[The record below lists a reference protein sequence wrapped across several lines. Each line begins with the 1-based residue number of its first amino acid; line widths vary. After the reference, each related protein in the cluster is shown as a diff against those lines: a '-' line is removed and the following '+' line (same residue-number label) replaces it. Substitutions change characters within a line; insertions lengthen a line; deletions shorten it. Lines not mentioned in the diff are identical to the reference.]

1 MHSYVLVVNS
11 PYSEETDNEIPAHC
25 DKGTIRSGLPARC
38 GYTSENDLDELED
51 DDIFGEFSPRMTR
64 SLGQI
69 DVQLSVKEVR
79 KYLLDFLQSLKKEIQ
94 ARAHDS
100 LSLCDAASALRG
112 SFDLRIQDGAVQYD
126 ATLWLYGKLVEADK
140 SKAEYIS
147 FTIDQVYYCHY

>member
-1 MHSYVLVVNS
+1 
-11 PYSEETDNEIPAHC
+11 
-25 DKGTIRSGLPARC
+25 
-38 GYTSENDLDELED
+38 
-51 DDIFGEFSPRMTR
+51 MTR

-79 KYLLDFLQSLKKEIQ
+79 KYLLDFLQALKKEIQ
-94 ARAHDS
+94 ARASAHDS

-147 FTIDQVYYCHY
+147 FTIDQAYYCHY